1 MAVRAAGRQTGCLKQ
16 RYVEKLVYQ
25 HEKRQAI
32 EKGRNAMTPEKKQKI
47 LSAMKTAVSAILAIV
62 LSACLFYIVI
72 FLLQAAIGLFLSL
85 IAAAAIIVI
94 ALILFGIIREKLGD

>member
-1 MAVRAAGRQTGCLKQ
+1 MWENLSISTEKQT
-16 RYVEKLVYQ
+16 
-25 HEKRQAI
+25 I
-32 EKGRNAMTPEKKQKI
+32 WKGRNAMTPEKKQKI
-47 LSAMKTAVSAILAIV
+47 LSAMKTIVSAILAIV
-62 LSACLFYIVI
+62 LSACLFYVVI

>member
-1 MAVRAAGRQTGCLKQ
+1 M
-16 RYVEKLVYQ
+16 
-25 HEKRQAI
+25 I
-32 EKGRNAMTPEKKQKI
+32 WKGRNEMTPENKQKI
-47 LSAMKTAVSAILAIV
+47 LSAIKTIVSAILAIV

-85 IAAAAIIVI
+85 IAAAAILVV

>member
-1 MAVRAAGRQTGCLKQ
+1 M
-16 RYVEKLVYQ
+16 
-25 HEKRQAI
+25 I
-32 EKGRNAMTPEKKQKI
+32 WKGRNAMTPENKQKI
-47 LSAMKTAVSAILAIV
+47 LSAMKTIASAILAIV

-85 IAAAAIIVI
+85 IAAEAILVV

>member
-1 MAVRAAGRQTGCLKQ
+1 MWENLSISTEKQT
-16 RYVEKLVYQ
+16 
-25 HEKRQAI
+25 I
-32 EKGRNAMTPEKKQKI
+32 WKGRNTMTPEKKQKLI
-47 LSAMKTAVSAILAIV
+47 SAMKTIVSAILAIV
-62 LSACLFYIVI
+62 LSACLFYVVI

>member
-1 MAVRAAGRQTGCLKQ
+1 
-16 RYVEKLVYQ
+16 
-25 HEKRQAI
+25 
-32 EKGRNAMTPEKKQKI
+32 MTPENKQKI
-47 LSAMKTAVSAILAIV
+47 LSAMKTVVSAILAIV

-85 IAAAAIIVI
+85 IAAAAIIVV

>member
-1 MAVRAAGRQTGCLKQ
+1 
-16 RYVEKLVYQ
+16 
-25 HEKRQAI
+25 
-32 EKGRNAMTPEKKQKI
+32 MTPEKKQKI
-47 LSAMKTAVSAILAIV
+47 LSAIKTIVSAILAIV

-85 IAAAAIIVI
+85 IAAAAILVI

>member
-1 MAVRAAGRQTGCLKQ
+1 
-16 RYVEKLVYQ
+16 
-25 HEKRQAI
+25 
-32 EKGRNAMTPEKKQKI
+32 MTPEKKQKI
-47 LSAMKTAVSAILAIV
+47 LSAMKTIVSAILAIV

>member
-1 MAVRAAGRQTGCLKQ
+1 
-16 RYVEKLVYQ
+16 
-25 HEKRQAI
+25 
-32 EKGRNAMTPEKKQKI
+32 MTPEKKQKLI
-47 LSAMKTAVSAILAIV
+47 SAMKTIVSAILAIV
-62 LSACLFYIVI
+62 LSACLFYVVI

>member
-1 MAVRAAGRQTGCLKQ
+1 M
-16 RYVEKLVYQ
+16 
-25 HEKRQAI
+25 I
-32 EKGRNAMTPEKKQKI
+32 WKGRNAMTPEKKQKI
-47 LSAMKTAVSAILAIV
+47 LSAIKTIVAAILAIV

-85 IAAAAIIVI
+85 IAAAAILVI

>member
-1 MAVRAAGRQTGCLKQ
+1 MWENLYISTK
-16 RYVEKLVYQ
+16 
-25 HEKRQAI
+25 KRRTI
-32 EKGRNAMTPEKKQKI
+32 WKGRNAMTPEKKQKI
-47 LSAMKTAVSAILAIV
+47 VSAIKTIVSAILAIV

>member
-1 MAVRAAGRQTGCLKQ
+1 
-16 RYVEKLVYQ
+16 
-25 HEKRQAI
+25 
-32 EKGRNAMTPEKKQKI
+32 MTPEKKQKI
-47 LSAMKTAVSAILAIV
+47 LSAIKTIVSAILAIV

-94 ALILFGIIREKLGD
+94 ALILFGIIRKKLGD

>member
-1 MAVRAAGRQTGCLKQ
+1 
-16 RYVEKLVYQ
+16 
-25 HEKRQAI
+25 
-32 EKGRNAMTPEKKQKI
+32 MTPEKKQKI
-47 LSAMKTAVSAILAIV
+47 LSAIKTIVSAILAIV

>member
-1 MAVRAAGRQTGCLKQ
+1 MRK
-16 RYVEKLVYQ
+16 K
-25 HEKRQAI
+25 QAI
-32 EKGRNAMTPEKKQKI
+32 RNGRNVMTPEKKQKI
-47 LSAMKTAVSAILAIV
+47 LSAIKTIVSAILAIV

-94 ALILFGIIREKLGD
+94 ALIIFGIIREKLGD